1 VTTDAEGVVAGTAS
15 RGVAEL
21 SRTSERPLGSDG
33 PSASGLGTTA
43 PKEWGLTG
51 RDMATFPL
59 MKGRVVVVSAH
70 PDDET
75 LATGGLLQSLH
86 RGGAR
91 LEIVI
96 ATDGEAA
103 FPLLDQDTRRELGR
117 SRRAEMTEALVRLG
131 LANTPVTWLG
141 LPDSGLSAAELAE
154 ALTPIVSG
162 ADMCLAPWPDDPHP
176 DHQAAGSAARVAAGA
191 GTEVWG
197 YPIWTWPWKDPRT
210 TAMPWALAARH
221 WLDAEERQRKHAAI
235 AAFVSQLT
243 PGPLGEAPILVPETC
258 AHFEIPVEVL
268 FRVPP
273 TASTPL
279 ARFASLYRANTDPW
293 GTATREYELRKREV
307 TMACLP
313 RSRYRRA
320 LDVGCGTGLL
330 TAQLAARCDEVVAVD
345 AVAAA
350 VRSARSVTSQHR
362 NVRVE
367 IARIPEE
374 VPSGPFDL
382 VVFSEVLYYLDRAD
396 LAATLANVERQI
408 GPGADIL
415 AVDWRPQT
423 HDAPRDA
430 ESAHE
435 QLLSHAGWRVLVWHA
450 EAEFLLHVL
459 RRA

>member
-1 VTTDAEGVVAGTAS
+1 
-15 RGVAEL
+15 
-21 SRTSERPLGSDG
+21 
-33 PSASGLGTTA
+33 
-43 PKEWGLTG
+43 
-51 RDMATFPL
+51 MATFPL
-59 MKGRVVVVSAH
+59 VKGRVVVVSAH

-75 LATGGLLQSLH
+75 LAIGGLLQSLH
-86 RGGAR
+86 RAGAR
-91 LEIVI
+91 LELVI

-103 FPLLDQDTRRELGR
+103 FPLLDREARMELGR
-117 SRRAEMTEALVRLG
+117 LRRAEMTEALVRLG
-131 LANTPVTWLG
+131 LASTTVTWLG
-141 LPDSGLSAAELAE
+141 LPDSGLSSAELAK

-176 DHQAAGSAARVAAGA
+176 DHQAAGTAARVAAGA

-210 TAMPWALAARH
+210 TAMPWTLAARH
-221 WLDAEERQRKHAAI
+221 WLDAEERRQKHTAI
-235 AAFVSQLT
+235 TAFVSQLT
-243 PGPLGEAPILVPETC
+243 PGPRGEAPILVPETC
-258 AHFEIPVEVL
+258 AHFETPVEVL

-279 ARFASLYRANTDPW
+279 ARFANLYEANNDPW
-293 GTATREYELRKREV
+293 GTATREYERRKREV

-313 RSRYRRA
+313 RSRYGRA
-320 LDVGCGTGLL
+320 LDVACGTGFL
-330 TAQLAARCDEVVAVD
+330 TAQLALRCDEVMAVD

-374 VPSGPFDL
+374 VPPGPFDL
-382 VVFSEVLYYLDRAD
+382 VVFSEVLYYLDEPD
-396 LAATLANVERQI
+396 LAATLTKVERRVH
-408 GPGADIL
+408 PGADIL

-430 ESAHE
+430 ESAHA
-435 QLLSHAGWRVLVWHA
+435 QLLGRAGWKVLVWHA
-450 EAEFLLHVL
+450 EAEFLLHAL
-459 RRA
+459 RRT

>member
-1 VTTDAEGVVAGTAS
+1 MGVTKASLGATDPTRSRECPPDNGGTS
-15 RGVAEL
+15 L
-21 SRTSERPLGSDG
+21 SSTG
-33 PSASGLGTTA
+33 ATA
-43 PKEWGLTG
+43 PKEWGLTR

-75 LATGGLLQSLH
+75 LAIGGLLQSLH
-86 RGGAR
+86 RSGAR
-91 LEIVI
+91 LELVI

-103 FPLLDQDTRRELGR
+103 FPRADRDARRHLGR
-117 SRRAEMTEALVRLG
+117 SRRTEMAEALARLG
-131 LANTPVTWLG
+131 VANTPVTWLS
-141 LPDSGLSAAELAE
+141 LPDSALSAAELAE
-154 ALTPIVSG
+154 ALKPIVSG

-176 DHQAAGSAARVAAGA
+176 DHRAAGSAARMVAEA

-197 YPIWTWPWKDPRT
+197 YPIWTWPWKHPST
-210 TAMPWALAARH
+210 TAMPWSLAARH
-221 WLDAEERQRKHAAI
+221 WLDAEERQRKHSAI
-235 AAFVSQLT
+235 AAFVSQVG
-243 PGPLGEAPILVPETC
+243 PGPRGEAPILVPETR

-268 FRVPP
+268 FRIPP

-279 ARFASLYRANTDPW
+279 ARFASLYEENTDPW
-293 GTATREYELRKREV
+293 GTATREYEQRKRSV

-320 LDVGCGTGLL
+320 LDVGCGTGFL
-330 TAQLAARCDEVVAVD
+330 TTQLAARCDEVMAID

-350 VRSARSVTSQHR
+350 VRSARRVTSQDR

-367 IARIPEE
+367 IASVPGE

-382 VVFSEVLYYLDRAD
+382 VVFSEVLYYLDTND
-396 LAATLANVERQI
+396 LAATLANVERQTQR
-408 GPGADIL
+408 GTDIL
-415 AVDWRPQT
+415 AIDWRPQT

-430 ESAHE
+430 ESAHA
-435 QLLSHAGWRVLVWHA
+435 QLLAHPGWRVLVSHT

-459 RRA
+459 RRR